1 METETILI
9 TGALGQ
15 IGSELA
21 EKLKT
26 IHGKNNVII
35 SDIRDPKEVDYD
47 GIYEVIDVMNT
58 IRIKEVIAKHNIKTV
73 YHLAALLSGTA
84 EKNPMFGW
92 KLNMDTLLTFLELA
106 KDKVIDKIFW
116 PSSIGVFGPDTPK
129 DNTPQNTIQ
138 TPSTVYGISK
148 LSGEYWCK
156 WYQQNH
162 NVDVRSVRF
171 PGLISW
177 KTPAGG
183 GTTDYAVDIYYK
195 AIEEGK
201 YTSFL
206 KEGTYLP
213 MLYMD
218 DAINAIVELMSAD
231 PKQLGEFK
239 SYNLGGLSF
248 APEDLTA
255 EIQKHI
261 PNFTINYAPD
271 FRQAIAD
278 SWPSSIDDS
287 VAKADW
293 GFSPKFDID
302 KMTTTMLN
310 NLKIKLAK
318 A

>member
-1 METETILI
+1 METDTILI

-35 SDIRDPKEVDYD
+35 SDIRDPKDVDYD
-47 GIYEVIDVMNT
+47 GIYEVIDVMNVEK
-58 IRIKEVIAKHNIKTV
+58 IKEVIAKHNVKTV

-162 NVDVRSVRF
+162 NIDVRSVRF

-195 AIEEGK
+195 AIEDGK

-206 KEGTYLP
+206 SEGTYLP

-248 APEDLTA
+248 APEDLAA
-255 EIQKHI
+255 EIKKHI
-261 PNFTINYAPD
+261 PNFTLDYAPD

-278 SWPSSIDDS
+278 TWPSSIDDS

-293 GFSPKFDID
+293 GYLPKFDID
-302 KMTTTMLN
+302 RMTTTMLD
-310 NLKIKLAK
+310 NLKV
-318 A
+318 

>member
-1 METETILI
+1 METDTILI

-26 IHGKNNVII
+26 IYGKNNVII
-35 SDIRDPKEVDYD
+35 SDIRDPKDVDYD
-47 GIYEVIDVMNT
+47 GIYEVIDVMDAEK
-58 IRIKEVIAKHNIKTV
+58 IKEVIAKHNVKTV

-195 AIEEGK
+195 AIEDGK

-206 KEGTYLP
+206 SEGTYLP

-218 DAINAIVELMSAD
+218 DAIDAIVELMSAD

-248 APEDLTA
+248 APEDLAA
-255 EIQKHI
+255 EIKKHI
-261 PNFTINYAPD
+261 PNFTLDYAPD

-278 SWPSSIDDS
+278 TWPSSIDDS

-293 GFSPKFDID
+293 GYQPKFDID
-302 KMTTTMLN
+302 KMTTTMLD
-310 NLKIKLAK
+310 NLKIKLGK

>member
-1 METETILI
+1 MKTETILI

-35 SDIRDPKEVDYD
+35 SDIRDPKDVDYD
-47 GIYEVIDVMNT
+47 GIYEVIDVMNVEK
-58 IRIKEVIAKHNIKTV
+58 IKEVIAKHNVKTV

-195 AIEEGK
+195 AIEDGK

-206 KEGTYLP
+206 SEGTYLP

-218 DAINAIVELMSAD
+218 DAIDAIVELMSAD

-248 APEDLTA
+248 APEDLAA
-255 EIQKHI
+255 EIKKYI
-261 PNFTINYAPD
+261 PNFTLDYAPD

-278 SWPSSIDDS
+278 TWPSSIDDS

-293 GFSPKFDID
+293 GYLPKFDID
-302 KMTTTMLN
+302 RMTTTMLD
-310 NLKIKLAK
+310 NLKVKLAK

>member
-1 METETILI
+1 MKTETILI

-35 SDIRDPKEVDYD
+35 SDIRDPKDVDYD
-47 GIYEVIDVMNT
+47 GIYEVIDVMNVEK
-58 IRIKEVIAKHNIKTV
+58 IKEVIAKHNVKTV

-195 AIEEGK
+195 AIEDGK

-206 KEGTYLP
+206 SEGTYLP

-218 DAINAIVELMSAD
+218 DAIDAIVELMSAD

-248 APEDLTA
+248 APEDLAA
-255 EIQKHI
+255 EIKKHI
-261 PNFTINYAPD
+261 PNFTLDYAPD

-278 SWPSSIDDS
+278 TWPSSIDDS

-293 GFSPKFDID
+293 GYLPKFDID
-302 KMTTTMLN
+302 RMTTTMLD
-310 NLKIKLAK
+310 NLKVKLAK

>member
-1 METETILI
+1 METDTILI

-35 SDIRDPKEVDYD
+35 SDIRDPKDVDYD
-47 GIYEVIDVMNT
+47 GIYEVIDVMDVD
-58 IRIKEVIAKHNIKTV
+58 RIKEVIAKHNIKTV

-116 PSSIGVFGPDTPK
+116 PTTIGVFGPDTPK

-195 AIEEGK
+195 AIEDGK

-248 APEDLTA
+248 APEDLAA
-255 EIQKHI
+255 EIKKHI
-261 PNFTINYAPD
+261 PNFTIDYAPD
-271 FRQAIAD
+271 FRQAIAN

-293 GFSPKFDID
+293 GFEPKFDID
-302 KMTTTMLN
+302 KMTTTMLD
-310 NLKIKLAK
+310 NLKIKLGK

>member
-1 METETILI
+1 MKTETILI

-35 SDIRDPKEVDYD
+35 SDIRDPKDVDYD
-47 GIYEVIDVMNT
+47 GIYEVIDVMNVEK
-58 IRIKEVIAKHNIKTV
+58 IKEVIAKHNVKTV

-195 AIEEGK
+195 AIEDGK

-206 KEGTYLP
+206 SEGTYLP

-218 DAINAIVELMSAD
+218 DAIDAIVELMSAD

-248 APEDLTA
+248 APEDLA
-255 EIQKHI
+255 GEIKKHI
-261 PNFTINYAPD
+261 PNFTLDYAPD

-278 SWPSSIDDS
+278 TWPSSIDDS

-293 GFSPKFDID
+293 GYLPKFDID
-302 KMTTTMLN
+302 RMTTTMLD
-310 NLKIKLAK
+310 NLKVKLAK

>member
-1 METETILI
+1 METDTILI

-35 SDIRDPKEVDYD
+35 SDIRDPKDVDYD
-47 GIYEVIDVMNT
+47 GIYEVIDVMDVD
-58 IRIKEVIAKHNIKTV
+58 RIKEVIAKHNIKTV

-138 TPSTVYGISK
+138 TPTTVYGISK

-195 AIEEGK
+195 AIEDGK

-248 APEDLTA
+248 APEDLAA
-255 EIQKHI
+255 EIKKHI
-261 PNFTINYAPD
+261 PNFTIDYAPD
-271 FRQAIAD
+271 FRQAIAN

-293 GFSPKFDID
+293 GFEPKFDID
-302 KMTTTMLN
+302 KMTTTMLD
-310 NLKIKLAK
+310 NLKIKLGK

>member
-1 METETILI
+1 MKTETILI

-35 SDIRDPKEVDYD
+35 SDIRDPKDVDYD
-47 GIYEVIDVMNT
+47 GIYEVIDVMNVEK
-58 IRIKEVIAKHNIKTV
+58 IKEVIAKHNVKTV

-162 NVDVRSVRF
+162 NIDVRSVRF

-195 AIEEGK
+195 AIEDGK

-206 KEGTYLP
+206 SEGTYLP

-218 DAINAIVELMSAD
+218 DAIDAIVELMSAD

-248 APEDLTA
+248 APEDLAA
-255 EIQKHI
+255 EIKKHI
-261 PNFTINYAPD
+261 PNFTLDYAPD

-278 SWPSSIDDS
+278 TWPSSIDDS

-293 GFSPKFDID
+293 GYQPKFDID
-302 KMTTTMLN
+302 RMTTTMLD
-310 NLKIKLAK
+310 NLKVKLAK

>member
-1 METETILI
+1 METDTILI

-35 SDIRDPKEVDYD
+35 SDIRDPKDVDYD
-47 GIYEVIDVMNT
+47 GIYEVIDVMDVD
-58 IRIKEVIAKHNIKTV
+58 RIKEVIAKHNIKTV

-116 PSSIGVFGPDTPK
+116 PSSIGVFAPDTPK

-195 AIEEGK
+195 AIEDGK

-248 APEDLTA
+248 APEDLAA
-255 EIQKHI
+255 EIKKHI
-261 PNFTINYAPD
+261 PNFTIDYAPD
-271 FRQAIAD
+271 FRQAIAN

-293 GFSPKFDID
+293 GFEPKFDID
-302 KMTTTMLN
+302 KMTTTMLD
-310 NLKIKLAK
+310 NLKIKLGK